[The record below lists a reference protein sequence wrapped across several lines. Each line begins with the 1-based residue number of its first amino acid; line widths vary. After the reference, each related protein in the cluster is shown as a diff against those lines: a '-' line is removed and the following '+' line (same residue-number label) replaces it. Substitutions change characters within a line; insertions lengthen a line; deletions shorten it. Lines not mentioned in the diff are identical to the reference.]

1 MIGIYCIE
9 HIATGRKYIGKSRN
23 IKHRLQAH
31 KCSLTR
37 PTRSKDCNR
46 HLYAAVQ
53 KYGWNAFRTYVVEQ
67 FETLNEAEV
76 AAAELRHIDAF
87 DTTSRQNG
95 FNLRRDSSTK
105 MIVHTETLARMSEVH
120 LGELNGNFGN
130 KWTDEQKGRMSD
142 IAKGRHASGK
152 YGDGWRAKI
161 AKASASMWLDTDK
174 KDRMAE
180 RVSVAK
186 QKYDFEQYTR
196 TGEFVRTWES
206 VKEIVS
212 ENPTYKWQNIY
223 SVCNG
228 YKPTYMD
235 HIWKKVVKD
244 AHP

>member
-9 HIATGRKYIGKSRN
+9 HVATGRKYIGKSRN
-23 IKHRLQAH
+23 IKYRLQSH
-31 KCSLTR
+31 KCGLTR
-37 PTRSKDCNR
+37 PIRPKDCNR

-53 KYGWNAFRTYVVEQ
+53 KYGWDAFRTYVIEQ
-67 FETLNEAEV
+67 FDTLDEAEI
-76 AAAELRHIDAF
+76 ASAELRYIDAF

-105 MIVHTETLARMSEVH
+105 MIVHDETLARMSEVSS
-120 LGELNGNFGN
+120 GERNGNFGN

-142 IAKGRHASGK
+142 IAKVRHASGK
-152 YGDGWRAKI
+152 YGDEWKAKI
-161 AKASASMWLDTDK
+161 SKASSATWSDADK
-174 KDRMAE
+174 KNRMAE
-180 RVSVAK
+180 SVSVAK
-186 QKYDFEQYTR
+186 QKFNFEQYTR
-196 TGEFVRTWES
+196 TGEFVRAWGS
-206 VKEIVS
+206 IKEIVS

-235 HIWKKVVKD
+235 HIWKKVLKD